1 LHLEMVERGRLERE
15 MQLAREIQKAFLP
28 QTLPELSGWQLG
40 VRWRPAREVGGDF
53 YDVFQLPG
61 DRLGLVIA
69 DVADKGMPAA
79 LFMTLIRTLVRATV
93 QGIDSPSGVLERV
106 NDVLVPD
113 ARDSLFVT
121 IFYAVLDLGTG
132 QLNYA
137 NAGQNPPYLV
147 RGPAS
152 EIERLVKGGMALG
165 IVEGNRVEERTVTIN
180 PGDALILYTDG
191 VTEAFSPAGDMYGE
205 EGLKKTVQIE
215 YARAVATGGSSAQ
228 EILDAIDD
236 AVKAFI
242 QDLPLPDDLTLVTLK
257 RSG

>member
-1 LHLEMVERGRLERE
+1 
-15 MQLAREIQKAFLP
+15 
-28 QTLPELSGWQLG
+28 
-40 VRWRPAREVGGDF
+40 
-53 YDVFQLPG
+53 
-61 DRLGLVIA
+61 
-69 DVADKGMPAA
+69 
-79 LFMTLIRTLVRATV
+79 
-93 QGIDSPSGVLERV
+93 
-106 NDVLVPD
+106 LVPD

-147 RGPAS
+147 RGRTS

-165 IVEGNRVEERTVTIN
+165 IVEGNRVEERTVMIN

-205 EGLKKTVQIE
+205 EGLKKTVRAE
-215 YARAVATGGSSAQ
+215 YARAVADLPATGGSSAQ

-236 AVKAFI
+236 AVKTFI